1 MQSLEKHFITLNQMH
16 FCFVKISGKS
26 NIRDF
31 DTLFVRI
38 ERTVVLCQCHFEGV
52 ESEKIL

>member
-1 MQSLEKHFITLNQMH
+1 MH